1 MLIDIGGKL
10 FMILNGPVPPER
22 QRQSQKN
29 YKIFGLINGF
39 SYTCL
44 GETVIILLAVQLDC
58 KNYVISTLGA
68 MLYFGFLLLPLGKTM
83 SAKVGAVRCQVYFWI
98 LRNIAALLV
107 AAAVPLYL
115 YVNEWL
121 AVMFMLSGSFLFYGA
136 RAAGIVVIQPLF
148 GEITNR
154 GDRSRFFAHV
164 SAISYASGF
173 LTLAGIMILLYWTH
187 NSLWALTGIVVAG
200 SVAGI
205 FSSRFL
211 SRLDETGDIIRFAR
225 KPIGD
230 EFTGLWRNEIFR
242 NMLFAGW
249 MINLAVIMLIPISV
263 LALKRGYGV
272 SDTMALAFTMV
283 NLGSLVL
290 FSFLI
295 SRPIRMIGPRNFMI
309 LAYCVLL
316 LSGGLWAFAPE
327 EMNWLCVSMIFLLNG
342 ASFISL
348 INAMNVYFLEMI
360 PDKRRVTA
368 SILVAVVSGAGAG
381 IVGMLCSGGLLELL
395 SHYSVARGS
404 NTITL
409 YRYYFSSATI
419 LLFPGLILLFGMYPM
434 PIEKRLSK
442 RSLFWSVLF
451 PTHFFWV
458 RKGSSDSESNGK

>member
-1 MLIDIGGKL
+1 
-10 FMILNGPVPPER
+10 MILNGPVPPER

-29 YKIFGLINGF
+29 YKLFGLINGF

-44 GETVIILLAVQLDC
+44 GETVIILLAVQLGC

-83 SAKVGAVRCQVYFWI
+83 SARVGAVRCQVYFWI

-115 YVNEWL
+115 YVDESL
-121 AVMFMLSGSFLFYGA
+121 AIVCMLSGSFLFYGA
-136 RAAGIVVIQPLF
+136 RAAGIVVIQPLI
-148 GEITNR
+148 GEITTR
-154 GDRSRFFAHV
+154 SDRSRFFAHV

-173 LTLAGIMILLYWTH
+173 LTLAGIMFLLYWSH
-187 NSLWALTGIVVAG
+187 NSLWSLTGIVVAG

-211 SRLDETGDIIRFAR
+211 SRLDETGEIIKFAR

-230 EFTGLWRNEIFR
+230 EVTKLWRNDIFR

-249 MINLAVIMLIPISV
+249 VINLAVIMLIPISV
-263 LALKRGYGV
+263 LALKRGYDV
-272 SDTMALAFTMV
+272 SNTTALAFTMV
-283 NLGSLVL
+283 NLGALVL

-316 LSGGLWAFAPE
+316 FSACLWAFAPE
-327 EMNWLCVSMIFLLNG
+327 QMNWLHVSLIFLLNG
-342 ASFISL
+342 AAFISL

-360 PDKRRVTA
+360 PEKRRVTA

-395 SHYSVARGS
+395 SQYSVEAGS
-404 NTITL
+404 NAIRL
-409 YRYYFSSATI
+409 YHYYFSSAAV
-419 LLFPGLILLFGMYPM
+419 LMLPGIIMIFGMHPM

-442 RSLFWSVLF
+442 RSLFWSLLF
-451 PTHFFWV
+451 PTHFFWI
-458 RKGSSDSESNGK
+458 RKSSSDPDGE

>member
-1 MLIDIGGKL
+1 
-10 FMILNGPVPPER
+10 MILNGPVPPER
-22 QRQSQKN
+22 QHQSQKN

-44 GETVIILLAVQLDC
+44 GETVIILLAVQLGC

-107 AAAVPLYL
+107 AASVPLYL
-115 YVNEWL
+115 YASEEL
-121 AVMFMLSGSFLFYGA
+121 AIAFMLCGSFLFYGA

-154 GDRSRFFAHV
+154 GDRSQFFAHV
-164 SAISYASGF
+164 SAISYAAGF
-173 LTLAGIMILLYWTH
+173 LTLAGIMFLLYWTH
-187 NSLWALTGIVVAG
+187 NSLWSLTGIVVAG

-211 SRLDETGDIIRFAR
+211 ARLDETGEIIKFAR

-230 EFTGLWRNEIFR
+230 EFTKLWHNEVFR

-249 MINLAVIMLIPISV
+249 IINLAVIMLIPISV

-272 SDTMALAFTMV
+272 SDTLALAYTMV
-283 NLGSLVL
+283 NLGSMVL

-309 LAYCVLL
+309 LAYSVLL
-316 LSGGLWAFAPE
+316 LTGCMWAFAPDQ
-327 EMNWLCVSMIFLLNG
+327 MNWVHISLVFLLNG
-342 ASFISL
+342 ACFISL

-360 PDKRRVTA
+360 PDTRRVTA
-368 SILVAVVSGAGAG
+368 SILVAVISGAGAG
-381 IVGMLCSGGLLELL
+381 IVGMLCSGFLLELL
-395 SHYSVARGS
+395 HRHSVESGS
-404 NTITL
+404 DAVTL
-409 YRYYFSSATI
+409 YRHYFSSATA
-419 LLFPGLILLFGMYPM
+419 LMFPGLILIFGMHPM

-442 RSLFWSVLF
+442 RSLFWSILF
-451 PTHFFWV
+451 PTHFFWI
-458 RKGSSDSESNGK
+458 RKTSADPEPNEK